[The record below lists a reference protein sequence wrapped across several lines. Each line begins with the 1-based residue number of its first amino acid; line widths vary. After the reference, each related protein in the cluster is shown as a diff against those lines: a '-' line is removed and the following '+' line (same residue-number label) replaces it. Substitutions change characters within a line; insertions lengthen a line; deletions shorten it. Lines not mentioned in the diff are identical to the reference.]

1 MRQTMLT
8 DEAIDEIAAHLET
21 QPKKEKRATTREAV
35 GRLRPHILRL
45 RTDGYAWDEILAM
58 LRHKGVSL
66 TLNTLRDYLKP
77 RGSNGGEAGDA
88 KPAVRTQRRATLG
101 ATSNATVIRAQR
113 ATPRAI
119 SSEIEKPLAIKPVGG
134 VGTVAAP
141 TGSSQ
146 GGGARFKVRP
156 DSEEL

>member
-1 MRQTMLT
+1 MRQSMLS
-8 DEAIDEIAAHLET
+8 DKAIDEIAAHLET
-21 QPKKEKRATTREAV
+21 QPKKEKGATTREAV

-45 RTDGYAWDEILAM
+45 RADGYAWDEILTM

-77 RGSNGGEAGDA
+77 QGSHRGKAGDGKSVA
-88 KPAVRTQRRATLG
+88 RTQRRATLN
-101 ATSNATVIRAQR
+101 ATSDATPVEVQR
-113 ATPRAI
+113 ATPRAT
-119 SSEIEKPLAIKPVGG
+119 SSEIEKPLAIKPPDG
-134 VGTVAAP
+134 VGAVTAP
-141 TGSSQ
+141 AGPSR

>member
-1 MRQTMLT
+1 MLS

-58 LRHKGVSL
+58 LQRKGVSL

-77 RGSNGGEAGDA
+77 RGSHGGKAGDG
-88 KPAVRTQRRATLG
+88 KSAVRTQRRATSD
-101 ATSNATVIRAQR
+101 ATTDATPIQAQR
-113 ATPRAI
+113 ATPRATSI
-119 SSEIEKPLAIKPVGG
+119 EIEKPLAIKPRDS
-134 VGTVAAP
+134 VGTLAAP
-141 TGSSQ
+141 AGSSQ

>member
-1 MRQTMLT
+1 MLT

-21 QPKKEKRATTREAV
+21 QPKKEKGATTREAV

-45 RTDGYAWDEILAM
+45 RADGYSWDEILAM

-77 RGSNGGEAGDA
+77 QGSHGGKAGDG
-88 KPAVRTQRRATLG
+88 KSAVRTQRRATSD
-101 ATSNATVIRAQR
+101 ATPVLAQR
-113 ATPRAI
+113 ASPRAT
-119 SSEIEKPLAIKPVGG
+119 SSEIEKPLAIKPSDS
-134 VGTVAAP
+134 VGTLVAPAQ
-141 TGSSQ
+141 SYQ

>member
-1 MRQTMLT
+1 MLT
-8 DEAIDEIAAHLET
+8 DDAIVEIAAHLQT
-21 QPKKEKRATTREAV
+21 QPKKQKGATTREAV

-58 LRHKGVSL
+58 LQHKGVSL

-77 RGSNGGEAGDA
+77 QGSDGGKAGDE
-88 KPAVRTQRRATLG
+88 KSVTRTQRRATSS
-101 ATSNATVIRAQR
+101 ATSDATPIRAQG
-113 ATPRAI
+113 ATPRATSI
-119 SSEIEKPLAIKPVGG
+119 VIEKPLAIKPTDG
-134 VGTVAAP
+134 VGTGAIRAE
-141 TGSSQ
+141 SSQ

>member
-21 QPKKEKRATTREAV
+21 QPKKEKGATTREAV

-45 RTDGYAWDEILAM
+45 RADGYAWNEILTM

-77 RGSNGGEAGDA
+77 QGSNRGKAGDGKSVA
-88 KPAVRTQRRATLG
+88 RTHRRATSV
-101 ATSNATVIRAQR
+101 ATPDATPIEVQR
-113 ATPRAI
+113 ATPGAT
-119 SSEIEKPLAIKPVGG
+119 SSEIEKPLAIKPAGG
-134 VGTVAAP
+134 VGTLAAP
-141 TGSSQ
+141 AESSR

>member
-1 MRQTMLT
+1 MLT

-21 QPKKEKRATTREAV
+21 QPKKEKGATTREAV

-45 RTDGYAWDEILAM
+45 RADGYAWDEIVAM

-77 RGSNGGEAGDA
+77 QGSNRGKAGDGKSVA
-88 KPAVRTQRRATLG
+88 RTQRRATSG
-101 ATSNATVIRAQR
+101 ATPNEAQR
-113 ATPRAI
+113 ATPRATPT
-119 SSEIEKPLAIKPVGG
+119 EIEKPLAIKSDGG
-134 VGTVAAP
+134 VSTAAAP
-141 TGSSQ
+141 AESYQ

>member
-1 MRQTMLT
+1 MLT

-21 QPKKEKRATTREAV
+21 QPKKQKSATTREAV

-45 RTDGYAWDEILAM
+45 RADGYAWDEILAM
-58 LRHKGVSL
+58 LQHKGVSL

-77 RGSNGGEAGDA
+77 QGSHRGKAGDGKSVA
-88 KPAVRTQRRATLG
+88 RTQRRATLN
-101 ATSNATVIRAQR
+101 ATSDATPVEVQR
-113 ATPRAI
+113 ATPRAT
-119 SSEIEKPLAIKPVGG
+119 SSEIEKPLAIKPPDG
-134 VGTVAAP
+134 VGAVTAP
-141 TGSSQ
+141 AGASR

>member
-1 MRQTMLT
+1 MGQIMLS

-21 QPKKEKRATTREAV
+21 QPKKQKGATTREAV

-45 RTDGYAWDEILAM
+45 RADGYAWDEILAM
-58 LRHKGVSL
+58 LQQKGVSL
-66 TLNTLRDYLKP
+66 TLSTLRDYLKP
-77 RGSNGGEAGDA
+77 QGSIGGKAGDG
-88 KPAVRTQRRATLG
+88 KSVVRTQRRATSD
-101 ATSNATVIRAQR
+101 ATSDATAIRAQR
-113 ATPRAI
+113 ATPRAT

-141 TGSSQ
+141 AESYQ

>member
-1 MRQTMLT
+1 MLT

-21 QPKKEKRATTREAV
+21 QPKKQKGATTREAV

-77 RGSNGGEAGDA
+77 QDSHRRKAGDGKSVA
-88 KPAVRTQRRATLG
+88 RTQRRATLN
-101 ATSNATVIRAQR
+101 ATSDATPIEAQR
-113 ATPRAI
+113 ATPRATSI
-119 SSEIEKPLAIKPVGG
+119 EIDKPLAIKPRDG
-134 VGTVAAP
+134 VGTLAAP
-141 TGSSQ
+141 AESSQ

>member
-1 MRQTMLT
+1 MLS

-21 QPKKEKRATTREAV
+21 QPKKEKGATTREAV

-45 RTDGYAWDEILAM
+45 RADGYAWDEILAM

-77 RGSNGGEAGDA
+77 QGSNRGKAGDG
-88 KPAVRTQRRATLG
+88 KSVMRTQRRATSD
-101 ATSNATVIRAQR
+101 ATPIQAQC
-113 ATPRAI
+113 ATPRAT
-119 SSEIEKPLAIKPVGG
+119 SSEIEKPLAIKPRDS
-134 VGTVAAP
+134 VGTLAAP
-141 TGSSQ
+141 AGSSQ

>member
-1 MRQTMLT
+1 MLS

-21 QPKKEKRATTREAV
+21 QPKKEKGATTREAV
-35 GRLRPHILRL
+35 RRLHPHILRL
-45 RTDGYAWDEILAM
+45 RADGYAWDEILAM
-58 LRHKGVSL
+58 LQHKGVSL

-77 RGSNGGEAGDA
+77 RGADGGKAGDG
-88 KPAVRTQRRATLG
+88 KSAVRTQRRATSD
-101 ATSNATVIRAQR
+101 ATPIEAQN
-113 ATPRAI
+113 ATPRAT

-134 VGTVAAP
+134 VGTLAAP
-141 TGSSQ
+141 AGSSQ

>member
-21 QPKKEKRATTREAV
+21 QPKKEKGATTREAV

-45 RTDGYAWDEILAM
+45 RADGYAWDEILAM
-58 LRHKGVSL
+58 LQHKGVSL

-77 RGSNGGEAGDA
+77 QGSNGVKAGNGKSA
-88 KPAVRTQRRATLG
+88 ARTQRRATLT
-101 ATSNATVIRAQR
+101 ATSDATPIEIQR
-113 ATPRAI
+113 ATPRAT
-119 SSEIEKPLAIKPVGG
+119 SSEIEKPLAIKPRDG
-134 VGTVAAP
+134 VGTLAAP
-141 TGSSQ
+141 AESFQ

>member
-1 MRQTMLT
+1 MLT

-21 QPKKEKRATTREAV
+21 QPKKEKGATTREAV

-45 RTDGYAWDEILAM
+45 RADGYAWDEILAM
-58 LRHKGVSL
+58 LQQKGVSL

-77 RGSNGGEAGDA
+77 QGSHRGKAGDGKSVA
-88 KPAVRTQRRATLG
+88 RTQRRATLN
-101 ATSNATVIRAQR
+101 ATSDATPVEVQR
-113 ATPRAI
+113 ATPRAN
-119 SSEIEKPLAIKPVGG
+119 SSEIEKPLAIKPPDG
-134 VGTVAAP
+134 VGAVTVPAGA
-141 TGSSQ
+141 SR

>member
-1 MRQTMLT
+1 MLT

-21 QPKKEKRATTREAV
+21 QPKKEKGATTREAV

-45 RTDGYAWDEILAM
+45 RADGYAWDEILAM

-77 RGSNGGEAGDA
+77 QGSNGDKAGDG
-88 KPAVRTQRRATLG
+88 KSVIRTQRRATLN
-101 ATSNATVIRAQR
+101 AMPNATPIEVQR
-113 ATPRAI
+113 ATPCAT
-119 SSEIEKPLAIKPVGG
+119 SAEIEKPLAIKPVGG

-141 TGSSQ
+141 AGSSQ

>member
-8 DEAIDEIAAHLET
+8 DEAIDEIAAHLQT
-21 QPKKEKRATTREAV
+21 QPKKEKGATTREAV

-45 RTDGYAWDEILAM
+45 RSDGYAWDEILAM
-58 LRHKGVSL
+58 LQHKGVSL

-77 RGSNGGEAGDA
+77 RGSHEGKAGDG
-88 KPAVRTQRRATLG
+88 KSVVRTQRRAT
-101 ATSNATVIRAQR
+101 SNATPDATPIEVQR
-113 ATPRAI
+113 ATPSAT
-119 SSEIEKPLAIKPVGG
+119 SAEIEKPLAIKPRDG
-134 VGTVAAP
+134 VGTLAAP
-141 TGSSQ
+141 AGSSQ

>member
-1 MRQTMLT
+1 MLT

-21 QPKKEKRATTREAV
+21 QPKKEKGATTREAV

-45 RTDGYAWDEILAM
+45 RADGYAWDEILTM

-77 RGSNGGEAGDA
+77 QGSHRGKAGDGKSIA
-88 KPAVRTQRRATLG
+88 RTQRRATLN
-101 ATSNATVIRAQR
+101 ATSDATPVEVQR
-113 ATPRAI
+113 TTPRAT
-119 SSEIEKPLAIKPVGG
+119 SSEVEKPLAIKPPDG
-134 VGTVAAP
+134 VGAVTAP
-141 TGSSQ
+141 AGASR

>member
-1 MRQTMLT
+1 MLT

-21 QPKKEKRATTREAV
+21 QPKKEKGATTRETV

-45 RTDGYAWDEILAM
+45 RADGYAWDEILTM

-77 RGSNGGEAGDA
+77 QGSHRGKAGDGKSVA
-88 KPAVRTQRRATLG
+88 RTQRRATLN
-101 ATSNATVIRAQR
+101 ATSDATPVEVQR
-113 ATPRAI
+113 ATPRAT
-119 SSEIEKPLAIKPVGG
+119 SSEIEKPLAIKPPDG
-134 VGTVAAP
+134 VGAVTAP
-141 TGSSQ
+141 AGASR

>member
-1 MRQTMLT
+1 MLS

-21 QPKKEKRATTREAV
+21 QPKKEKGATTREAV

-45 RTDGYAWDEILAM
+45 RADGYSWDEILAM
-58 LRHKGVSL
+58 LQHKGVSL

-77 RGSNGGEAGDA
+77 QGSHGGKAGDG
-88 KPAVRTQRRATLG
+88 KSAVRPQRRATSV
-101 ATSNATVIRAQR
+101 ATPIEAQR
-113 ATPRAI
+113 ATPRAT

-134 VGTVAAP
+134 VGTLAAP
-141 TGSSQ
+141 AGSSQ